1 MESSS
6 RSIRLILQLAITVA
20 LLTGIALV
28 AFRLMRGPVGASTAY
43 GGQLE
48 AEAVPP
54 LPVDRAASWVGQA
67 PARALPAKALL
78 IEAWHPE

>member
-1 MESSS
+1 MAESS
-6 RSIRLILQLAITVA
+6 RSVRLIVQLAITAA
-20 LLTGIALV
+20 LLAGIALV

-43 GGQLE
+43 GGQIE

-54 LPVDRAASWVGQA
+54 LPVGRAASWVGPS
-67 PARALPAKALL
+67 PAAALPAKALL